1 MHNILNI
8 KRLARNT
15 YRRLF
20 YFGLSI
26 AVAFSMCLFL
36 PQPTLGISIFDIIQ
50 QGSQI
55 IQLSNISE
63 AQEIQLGQQINQQ
76 VLSEMKILNNPLI
89 NTYVNQIGQRLART
103 SDRPNLPF
111 IFQVV
116 ENDTINAFATAG
128 GYVYIQTGLL
138 KTAANEAE
146 LASVIGHE
154 IGHITG
160 RHVLK
165 QMRQTAIAQGIASA
179 AGVDKNK
186 LVQLGLELGFRRPR
200 SRNDEL
206 DADKRGLNNIKTA
219 GYPQAAMISFMQ
231 KLMSNSSSSQ
241 PSILSTHPATKD
253 RIAAL
258 QKNIDPQYLNVK
270 DGLNSN
276 TYKLQIRSLL

>member
-1 MHNILNI
+1 MYNILNV
-8 KRLARNT
+8 KTLTRNT

-26 AVAFSMCLFL
+26 CVAFSMCLFL
-36 PQPTLGISIFDIIQ
+36 PQPTLGISLFDIIQ

-63 AQEIQLGQQINQQ
+63 QQEIQLGQQINQEI
-76 VLSEMKILNNPLI
+76 LSEMKILNSPLI
-89 NTYVNQIGQRLART
+89 NAYVNQIGQRLARN

-116 ENDTINAFATAG
+116 DNDAINAFATAG
-128 GYVYIQTGLL
+128 GFVYIHTGLL

-165 QMRQTAIAQGIASA
+165 QMRQMAIAKGITSLVGA
-179 AGVDKNK
+179 DKNQ
-186 LVQLGLELGFRRPR
+186 LVGIGVELGFRRPR

-206 DADKRGLNNIKTA
+206 DADKRGLKNMKTA
-219 GYPQAAMISFMQ
+219 GYAQSAMISFMQ
-231 KLMSNSSSSQ
+231 KLMSGSSSSQ

-276 TYKLQIRSLL
+276 SYKLQIRSLL